1 MWQGTGEA
9 PGLLREAGL
18 LGRLRERGC
27 SVIDHGDLVSVC
39 RVFYAIVFFNRWVLE
54 VAKRRCWN
62 SPKELLRK

>member
-1 MWQGTGEA
+1 MWQGTREA

-18 LGRLRERGC
+18 LGRLRETGC

-39 RVFYAIVFFNRWVLE
+39 RVFHSIVFFNRWVLE

-62 SPKELLRK
+62 SLKELLRK